1 MHRRK
6 WANRLSVEARVAVN
20 IVAVPDYEGV
30 RSVAKQGNRQRPCRN
45 PHVACD
51 LRCLELAPSVT
62 NCRVCRADVLRAG
75 IAMLSLR
82 QLVACSVLAVGVVGF
97 SPALPLAYQSWHG
110 PALAG
115 REVCG
120 AVASSR
126 AAAIQPR
133 SPRPH
138 LGSARCLCASGD
150 TWERWG
156 DDGDI
161 SLWGEGLGIW

>member
-1 MHRRK
+1 M
-6 WANRLSVEARVAVN
+6 S
-20 IVAVPDYEGV
+20 
-30 RSVAKQGNRQRPCRN
+30 RSTSSQYPTMKAS
-45 PHVACD
+45 
-51 LRCLELAPSVT
+51 APSQNRATASAHAATRMSPVT
-62 NCRVCRADVLRAG
+62 LDVWGWLPASQIAGFAGLMSLRAG

>member
-1 MHRRK
+1 MK
-6 WANRLSVEARVAVN
+6 AS
-20 IVAVPDYEGV
+20 
-30 RSVAKQGNRQRPCRN
+30 
-45 PHVACD
+45 
-51 LRCLELAPSVT
+51 APSQNRATASAHAATRMSPVT
-62 NCRVCRADVLRAG
+62 LDVWGWLPASQIAGFAGLISLRAG

>member
-1 MHRRK
+1 MK
-6 WANRLSVEARVAVN
+6 AS
-20 IVAVPDYEGV
+20 
-30 RSVAKQGNRQRPCRN
+30 
-45 PHVACD
+45 
-51 LRCLELAPSVT
+51 APSQNRATASAHAATRMSPVT
-62 NCRVCRADVLRAG
+62 LDVWGWQGLQGPCSRADVTPSRYSS
-75 IAMLSLR
+75 IAMSSLR

>member
-1 MHRRK
+1 M
-6 WANRLSVEARVAVN
+6 S
-20 IVAVPDYEGV
+20 
-30 RSVAKQGNRQRPCRN
+30 RSTSSQYPTMKAS
-45 PHVACD
+45 
-51 LRCLELAPSVT
+51 APSQNRATASAHAATRMSPVT
-62 NCRVCRADVLRAG
+62 LDVWGWLPASQIAGFAGLISLRAG
-75 IAMLSLR
+75 IAMSSLR

>member
-6 WANRLSVEARVAVN
+6 WANRLSVETRVAVN

-51 LRCLELAPSVT
+51 LRCLGLAGFAGLMS
-62 NCRVCRADVLRAG
+62 LRAG
-75 IAMLSLR
+75 IAMSSLR